1 MREETENEQKR
12 YLTRMMIGK
21 QQETFRTSYSQAV
34 YSPTW
39 PEDILRAILSIKR
52 KMETRNVLIC
62 GVGCQKTPEKCLFIA
77 KQKKSINHQ
86 RPCLG
91 CKRSMLITKSLLGVG
106 LLLSTDGC
114 QLSPVFPPTLIR
126 ANVGLYIH
134 NHNPSLFVLFAYCL
148 RATDR

>member
-114 QLSPVFPPTLIR
+114 QLSSVFPP
-126 ANVGLYIH
+126 Y
-134 NHNPSLFVLFAYCL
+134 S
-148 RATDR
+148 D